1 MLVNRKKIETMI
13 FKIDH
18 LWVFFKWLV
27 FGAILYFVYS
37 IFQKRQV
44 DIGFVSIHLKRVLSL
59 ANIFLFFTVFLL
71 SFFNWGFEA
80 KKWQIL
86 ASQVETVSF
95 KDAFKSVLIGLS
107 FGFISQADLGDL
119 AGKMVLIKNENR
131 KKSTGAILLGGGI
144 QTYISLIFGTLGLAY
159 FMIYV
164 FTKISIFEYITFY
177 SCLLGIFLGVILLY
191 YRKNIDSLFNNF
203 VLLGYAKPF
212 LIILK
217 SYSNKEISQ
226 VFALSVSRYLIFSIQ
241 FLLILMIFQIE
252 LPMLVLMMIIFL
264 IFFVKTIIPS
274 VSFISDLG
282 IRSMT
287 SLYLF
292 DFYKINPSIVIAAT
306 FTLWF
311 INILL
316 PVLIGALVF
325 LRLKKGQK
333 QTE

>member
-1 MLVNRKKIETMI
+1 MLFKGKKIKSLI
-13 FKIDH
+13 FNIENI
-18 LWVFFKWLV
+18 WAFFKWLI
-27 FGAILYFVYS
+27 FIAILYFVYL

-44 DIGFVSIHLKRVLSL
+44 DIGYVRFHLNRVFSL
-59 ANIFLFFTVFLL
+59 GNFFKFFIVFLL

-159 FMIYV
+159 FMINV
-164 FTKISIFEYITFY
+164 FTNISVLEYIIFY
-177 SCLLGIFLGVILLY
+177 SSLLGIFLGIVMLY

-203 VLLGYAKPF
+203 VLLAHAKPF

-217 SYSNKEISQ
+217 SYSNKEIFQ
-226 VFALSVSRYLIFSIQ
+226 VFALSISRYLIFSIQ
-241 FLLILMIFQIE
+241 FLIILLIFQIE
-252 LPMLVLMMIIFL
+252 LSILILMMIIFL
-264 IFFVKTIIPS
+264 VFFVKTIVPS

-292 DFYKINPSIVIAAT
+292 DFYKINPSIVIAST

-325 LRLKKGQK
+325 LRLKKGQN
-333 QTE
+333 QID